1 MIDKVKRIFL
11 LGPPGSHKKDCGTAM
26 GNLFNWTAISAGDL
40 IRKEVNKK
48 TDIGKQIEEDYK
60 CNQYGKLWLVI

>member
-1 MIDKVKRIFL
+1 
-11 LGPPGSHKKDCGTAM
+11 M